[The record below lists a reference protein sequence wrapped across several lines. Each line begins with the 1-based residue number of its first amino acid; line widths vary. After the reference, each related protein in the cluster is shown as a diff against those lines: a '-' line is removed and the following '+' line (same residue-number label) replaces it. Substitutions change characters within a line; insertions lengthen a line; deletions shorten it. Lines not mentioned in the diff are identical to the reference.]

1 MAGDLSTGT
10 TIIANLTIG
19 GGGFGFGGFG
29 GAIGGGNSNATQYGQ
44 LDLRTNRAAFSM
56 HTFTA
61 FSGMTTGNVRFVL
74 QSSGMSI
81 LISSGKSVYDIG
93 SATSAAQT

>member
-10 TIIANLTIG
+10 TRLSNVEIG
-19 GGGFGFGGFG
+19 AGGFGTGGFG
-29 GAIGGGNSNATQYGQ
+29 GAIGGGNSNATQYGH
-44 LDLRTNRAAFSM
+44 LDLRTNRATFSM

-61 FSGMTTGNVRFVL
+61 FSGMTIGNVRFVL
-74 QSSGMSI
+74 QSSGMSL